1 MMVVGWAAF
10 LGSWLMNI
18 LFYLVVIMNALIIN
32 LSTYFLS

>member
-18 LFYLVVIMNALIIN
+18 FFYFVVIMNALIIN
-32 LSTYFLS
+32 LSTYFLC